1 MPAGLRREDGKA
13 PTNKLTE
20 KKNTKNK
27 TKIERRTKPK
37 NVEDEFRTLD
47 TIIDGFNLNT
57 FMDDLD
63 IS

>member
-13 PTNKLTE
+13 TISKMTE

-37 NVEDEFRTLD
+37 NVEVEFRTLD
-47 TIIDGFNLNT
+47 TIIDGFNSNT

>member
-13 PTNKLTE
+13 PTSKLTE